1 MTEIAGTARRAS
13 NGTAMNVLARFG
25 LACRGFVYVVIGWL
39 AFQVALGHGQHQANQ
54 TGALAAVAQHSFGEL
69 LLWVLGLGFAA
80 YAIWR
85 LSQAA
90 FGTSTDGD
98 KAGPRLKALVRG
110 LIYAGL
116 AVVTFNFVVG
126 TPPKGQRQQQV
137 TLTARLLKHDVGRW
151 AVAAVGLVVVAVGVA
166 QIVEGLSKRF
176 TKQLQMHELTGATR
190 TVIVRLGVIGTTAR
204 GVVFALAGGLVV
216 DAALT
221 YDAAKSTG
229 LDGALRTLADQPYGP
244 WLLGAVAVGLVAFGV
259 FGLASARYA
268 KT

>member
-1 MTEIAGTARRAS
+1 MTDIIRTGRRAS
-13 NGTAMNVLARFG
+13 NSTAMNLLARFG
-25 LACRGFVYVVIGWL
+25 LASRGFVYLVIGWL
-39 AFQVALGHGQHQANQ
+39 AFQVARGHGQHQANQ
-54 TGALAAVAQHSFGEL
+54 TGALAAIAQHSFGEL

-110 LIYAGL
+110 LIYGGL
-116 AVVTFNFVVG
+116 AFMTFNFVAG
-126 TPPKGQRQQQV
+126 TPTQGQRQQQV
-137 TLTARLLKHDVGRW
+137 TLTARMMKHDFGRW
-151 AVAAVGLVVVAVGVA
+151 VVAAVGLVVVVVGVG
-166 QIVEGLSKRF
+166 QVVEGLTKRF
-176 TKQLQMHELTGATR
+176 TKQLELYELTGSTR
-190 TVIVRLGVIGTTAR
+190 TIIIRLGMIGTTAR
-204 GVVFALAGGLVV
+204 GAVFALAGGLVV

-244 WLLGAVAVGLVAFGV
+244 WLLGAIAVGLIAFGL